1 MTSEASPKLSAAD
14 FISSS
19 QGRCGYVC
27 GWPHVAHSSGNAF
40 EEQNRVAV
48 KQEHERLTS
57 VDLNGIP
64 VGRTT
69 ALLLIRCF

>member
-1 MTSEASPKLSAAD
+1 M
-14 FISSS
+14 
-19 QGRCGYVC
+19 
-27 GWPHVAHSSGNAF
+27 AHSSGDAF

-48 KQEHERLTS
+48 KQKHERLPS

-69 ALLLIRCF
+69 ALLLISQAN